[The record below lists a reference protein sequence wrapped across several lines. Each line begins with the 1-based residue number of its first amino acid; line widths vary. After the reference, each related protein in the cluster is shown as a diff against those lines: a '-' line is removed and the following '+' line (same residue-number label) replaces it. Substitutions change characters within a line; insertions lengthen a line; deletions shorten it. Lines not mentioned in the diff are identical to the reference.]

1 MVAKTLRMKKAS
13 SVRKMARNTL
23 SIDVGS
29 AVLSDAQPHRDCA
42 TWWSRPNLFSV
53 GVEDRLILGRYTLV
67 GSQSAACSGVDA
79 AGLGVLF
86 ERSIKLPDP
95 VARALDQSVLL
106 GCRTG
111 NLLALSLG
119 MDPASG
125 MVADGKLRGA
135 ITDDDHALEQALLD
149 DGSP

>member
-67 GSQSAACSGVDA
+67 ADRFTRRAVVEDLRQFQNLYDGTRVALQRLLPQPHQGSFLSRYPP
-79 AGLGVLF
+79 L
-86 ERSIKLPDP
+86 
-95 VARALDQSVLL
+95 
-106 GCRTG
+106 
-111 NLLALSLG
+111 LSLLIE
-119 MDPASG
+119 P
-125 MVADGKLRGA
+125 
-135 ITDDDHALEQALLD
+135 
-149 DGSP
+149 

>member
-1 MVAKTLRMKKAS
+1 M
-13 SVRKMARNTL
+13 
-23 SIDVGS
+23 
-29 AVLSDAQPHRDCA
+29 
-42 TWWSRPNLFSV
+42 
-53 GVEDRLILGRYTLV
+53 
-67 GSQSAACSGVDA
+67 
-79 AGLGVLF
+79 F

-95 VARALDQSVLL
+95 VARALNQPVLL

-111 NLLALSLG
+111 NLLDLSLG
-119 MDPASG
+119 MDPAPG